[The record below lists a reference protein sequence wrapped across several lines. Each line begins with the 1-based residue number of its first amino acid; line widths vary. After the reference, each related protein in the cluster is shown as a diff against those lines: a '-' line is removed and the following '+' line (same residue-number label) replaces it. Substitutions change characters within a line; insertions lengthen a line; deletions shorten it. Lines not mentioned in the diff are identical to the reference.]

1 MSSPH
6 SEPRVYT
13 LGYYGRQVDEILAF
27 VDRLN
32 ALVLDVRARP
42 FSSHQPDW
50 NRDSLEFLLGT
61 KYRHADGLGNVS
73 NDPSKFEL
81 KDPDR
86 WLTMIEKIVGRGK
99 SAILLCAC
107 KFPDKCHRS
116 EIAQRLVQRGLRVEH
131 IEHDDVPDSF
141 VPETAPVDI
150 DVIDGQYVQ
159 RSDVG
164 FIDWLESTRNADES
178 VARITKFFSGRLWGP
193 QPEEKIR
200 MYEKGWFKS
209 WQSAMASE
217 HSFYDFIRIIDHS
230 ALSDARRKRLGVD
243 MFNAWFD
250 YRGIPR
256 RPAKPKKPA
265 SSR

>member
-1 MSSPH
+1 MSSLH

-13 LGYYGRQVDEILAF
+13 LGYYGRQVDEVLAF
-27 VDRLN
+27 VERLN
-32 ALVLDVRARP
+32 ALVLDVRLKP

-61 KYRHADGLGNVS
+61 KYRHADGLGNVAK
-73 NDPSKFEL
+73 DAGKFQL

-86 WLTMIEKIVGRGK
+86 WLTMVEKIIAKGK
-99 SAILLCAC
+99 STILLCAC

-116 EIAQRLVQRGLRVEH
+116 LIAQRLVERGLRVEH
-131 IEHDDVPDSF
+131 IEHDDAPETF
-141 VPETAPVDI
+141 VPETTPVAI

-164 FIDWLESTRNADES
+164 FLDWLDATRNADES
-178 VARITKFFSGRLWGP
+178 VIRIAKFFSGRLWGA

-200 MYEKGWFKS
+200 MYEKGWYKS
-209 WQSAMASE
+209 WQAAPAGE

-230 ALSDARRKRLGVD
+230 AFSDARRKRLGVD
-243 MFNAWFD
+243 MFNAWYD

-256 RPAKPKKPA
+256 RHEKPKKPA
-265 SSR
+265 KSS